1 MHSLMAYKHCSPIS
15 VQKKVCG
22 GVRQT
27 SANAAKSSM
36 HELLDY
42 MHRQATASR
51 YPDEKL
57 FAAIKFRTGELN
69 DTVQSCMP
77 SESRTMCIRTTAE
90 LYCLACTFW
99 LALCEARVVICIF
112 CFILLG

>member
-1 MHSLMAYKHCSPIS
+1 M
-15 VQKKVCG
+15 
-22 GVRQT
+22 RQT

-69 DTVQSCMP
+69 DAVRSCMP
-77 SESRTMCIRTTAE
+77 SECKLMCIRPVAE
-90 LYCLACTFW
+90 LCCLARTIL
-99 LALCEARVVICIF
+99 LALCGMRVLMSSS
-112 CFILLG
+112 CFVLFRIRGI

>member
-1 MHSLMAYKHCSPIS
+1 MHDLMAYKHCSLIS
-15 VQKKVCG
+15 VQKNVCG

-69 DTVQSCMP
+69 DAVRSCMP
-77 SESRTMCIRTTAE
+77 SECKTMCIRTMAE
-90 LYCLACTFW
+90 LYCLACTIW
-99 LALCEARVVICIF
+99 LALCGTRVLIF
-112 CFILLG
+112 IFSFTLLG